1 MAVQDKKV
9 TDLTPLENVTSD
21 DLLLVVN
28 DPNGNPTSRSVSFGG
43 VFGNVNFNT
52 AFTADVSVQGTN
64 VLQGINDK
72 LQVAN
77 ATALINDKISV
88 ANSLSL
94 FSDFSSQTLLTF
106 TNLVATSEQII
117 FAANVFTQ
125 VIANTVFA
133 NNTIS
138 VKDTVIIREQ
148 KPDPATTNAQFE
160 GIQSGSIFYSNSHI
174 YVATDNNTIKSV
186 VLDLDLE
193 ETVSGVSNNQFQ
205 SYVANTNSRLV
216 TLESTSPTGTVSNTD
231 FQSYVA
237 NTNPRV
243 STLETDLQSYIA
255 NTNPRLDNPIHASFT
270 ITANG
275 TSGYCFSG
283 SGAANTNNETLYLY
297 KGFTYEFIN
306 TTGAAH
312 PFQILNVELGPA
324 FANGVS
330 GSQTGTQLFTVP
342 HAQQSNLV
350 YQCSIHG
357 GMLGTLVIVT

>member
-9 TDLTPLENVTSD
+9 TDLTPLDNVTSD

-28 DPNGNPTSRSVSFGG
+28 DPNGNPTSRRVSFGG

-52 AFTADVSVQGTN
+52 AFTANVSVNGTD
-64 VLQGINDK
+64 VFKGINDK

-88 ANSLSL
+88 ANTLVLLEQNKANTIIDFENAIIERGVITLS
-94 FSDFSSQTLLTF
+94 
-106 TNLVATSEQII
+106 
-117 FAANVFTQ
+117 ANIKLEI
-125 VIANTVFA
+125 IANTVFA
-133 NNTIS
+133 NNTVS

-205 SYVANTNSRLV
+205 SYVSNTNSRLV

-237 NTNPRV
+237 NTNARV
-243 STLETDLQSYIA
+243 GTVETDLQSYIA

-306 TTGAAH
+306 TTGVAH

-350 YQCSIHG
+350 YQCSIHS